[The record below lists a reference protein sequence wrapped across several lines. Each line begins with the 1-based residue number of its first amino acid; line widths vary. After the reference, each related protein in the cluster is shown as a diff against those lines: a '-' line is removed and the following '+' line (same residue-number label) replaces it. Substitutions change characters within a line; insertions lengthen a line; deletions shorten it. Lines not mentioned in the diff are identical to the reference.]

1 MKSVVPLLAYMMLAS
16 CTETNVGKPNSIGEP
31 YDITLVASD
40 SNMLNTAK
48 GMLATTVDCMPQ
60 QETLFNV
67 KTLKG
72 RNIDAATQYD
82 RTIIL
87 VRRGGD
93 HTNIRYEENP
103 YARNQMLVTITTP
116 SQAMFRA
123 DSAKTA
129 RSLQKLLERV
139 EKKRAINALSKNC
152 NKRMMQEV
160 AKTVGCKITIPDDMK
175 ASKKGKDFIWISD
188 NGVKTMRNICVYA
201 AKGIHSQ
208 PDDILRVRDS
218 VMAENIKGER
228 EGMVMATERKADV
241 KFNRLG
247 NGTVARGL
255 WQMKGDAMGG
265 PFVSITL
272 CDTIR
277 NRTVTAEAFIYAPS
291 TTKARAMKRLEA
303 TLYTLKTE

>member
-1 MKSVVPLLAYMMLAS
+1 MMLAS

-87 VRRGGD
+87 VRRAGD

-228 EGMVMATERKADV
+228 KGMVMATERKADV
-241 KFNRLG
+241 KFSRLG
-247 NGTVARGL
+247 SGTVARGL